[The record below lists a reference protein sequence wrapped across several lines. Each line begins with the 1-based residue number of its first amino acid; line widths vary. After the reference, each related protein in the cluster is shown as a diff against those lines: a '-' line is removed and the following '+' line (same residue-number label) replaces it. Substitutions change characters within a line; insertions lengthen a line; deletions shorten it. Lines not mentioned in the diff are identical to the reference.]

1 MPALAVHPQLVF
13 DESGTPTSTLYG
25 DVFRSRHGG
34 VAEAR
39 AVFVEGC
46 ELPERWLAPG
56 PSPGA
61 HRRPYTVL
69 ELGFGAGV
77 NFLVTL
83 AAWHAAA
90 SKSAYSLHFV
100 SVEAHPLSVD
110 DLHAAHDAFGVD
122 GADARRLRAHWPRA
136 LPGLH
141 VIRFDDVEATLTLC
155 FGAAETMVRRLR
167 VAADAFFLDGF
178 APSRNPAMW
187 EPHLMRALARVARPG
202 ASLATWT
209 ASGSVREALSAAGFA
224 VERVAGHGG
233 KRHRL
238 RARYA
243 PRWRTFEPP
252 PAPPQWSER
261 TAIVVGAGLAGAAV
275 AAGFA
280 RNGWQVTV
288 LESGSSPCSGG
299 SAQPLCVDHL
309 HLSPDDNVLA
319 RLTRAALG
327 LRGRT
332 GAGRA
337 GDAGDARGDAP
348 IGKLVVDA
356 DDEDAARGTAMLA
369 RLRFPES
376 FVRRLDA
383 DTASDVAGIRLP
395 RGGLWLPDCEARDP
409 RATID
414 TWLAA
419 DNVQLRTACPV
430 HTLSRDDEAW
440 TAFDA
445 QGRALTRASIAVL
458 ANAGDAVRLG
468 AMRSFPIRAMR
479 GQSTW
484 LPRECIGP
492 LRTALGGDAW
502 AVPAGERILVG
513 ATFDA
518 DARMLL
524 SREADLGNLR
534 RLARV
539 IGGDVHA
546 WLAHARF
553 ASLGLRVATIDRLP
567 VIGAIADD
575 AAIERDA
582 EALLRNEKIP
592 LPRRNGLYGAFAF
605 GSRGLLWAWLAAALL
620 PAMAEGAPLPLEA
633 DLLRSIDPTRFV
645 RRRLRTGVRAAR

>member
-1 MPALAVHPQLVF
+1 MVHITMSPMPDFAAHPPLAF
-13 DESGTPTSTLYG
+13 DESGTPASSLYG
-25 DVFRSRHGG
+25 DVFRSRHGAVG
-34 VAEAR
+34 EAR
-39 AVFVEGC
+39 EVFVEGC
-46 ELPERWLAPG
+46 ELPARWLAPG
-56 PSPGA
+56 SSPDV
-61 HRRPYTVL
+61 HRQPFCVL

-83 AAWHAAA
+83 AAWRDAVA
-90 SKSAYSLHFV
+90 KSACRLHFV
-100 SVEAHPLSVD
+100 SVEAHPLSID

-122 GADARRLRAHWPRA
+122 GADARRLRARWPRA

-141 VIRFDDVEATLTLC
+141 VIRFDDAEVTLTLC
-155 FGAAETMVRRLR
+155 FGPAETMVRRLR
-167 VAADAFFLDGF
+167 LAADAFFLDGF

-187 EPHLMRALARVARPG
+187 EPHLMRALARLARPG
-202 ASLATWT
+202 ATLATWT
-209 ASGSVREALSAAGFA
+209 AAASVREALSAAGFA

-243 PRWRTFEPP
+243 PRWRTFEAP
-252 PAPPQWSER
+252 PAPPQRPER
-261 TAIVVGAGLAGAAV
+261 SAIVVGAGLAGAAV

-280 RNGWQVTV
+280 RNGWRVTV
-288 LESGSSPCSGG
+288 LESGATPCSGG
-299 SAQPLCVDHL
+299 SAQPLCVDHP

-319 RLTRAALG
+319 RLTRAALN

-332 GAGRA
+332 G
-337 GDAGDARGDAP
+337 ARGDAP

-356 DDEDAARGTAMLA
+356 DDEDAAHGTMMLE
-369 RLRFPES
+369 RLGFPEA

-383 DTASDVAGIRLP
+383 DAASDVAGIRLP

-414 TWLAA
+414 AWLAA
-419 DNVQLRTACPV
+419 DTVQLRTACPV
-430 HTLSRDDEAW
+430 HSLCHEDGVWS
-440 TAFDA
+440 AFDA
-445 QGRALTRASIAVL
+445 QGRALARASVAVL

-524 SREADLGNLR
+524 SRESDLGNLR

-539 IGGDVHA
+539 IDGDAEA

-553 ASLGLRVATIDRLP
+553 ASLGLRVATTDRLP
-567 VIGAIADD
+567 AIGAIADE

-582 EALLRNEKIP
+582 EALLRNAKIP
-592 LPRRNGLYGAFAF
+592 LPRRDGLYGAFAF
-605 GSRGLLWAWLAAALL
+605 GSRGLLWAWLAATLL
-620 PAMAEGAPLPLEA
+620 PAMAEGAPLPLEV
-633 DLLRSIDPTRFV
+633 DLLGSIDPARFV
-645 RRRLRTGVRAAR
+645 RRRLRAGVRAAP